1 MFVQSFTR
9 MILTSNVLKCVLVFA
24 TLITFAAS
32 CPTSGSV
39 ITLNTAYGIN
49 DSVLSKELLSKCA
62 RNATSIDLSSNHFT
76 TVNIDAFEDFY
87 SLTTIILTNNKITE
101 LPAGVFDKSFKS
113 SLAHLHADKNKI
125 SLLKN
130 GLFEGNV
137 NLKTINL
144 AENTIDFIDTNVFH
158 KELTKLELVNISHN
172 QLTYF
177 EPWPYV
183 PETPQDDGN
192 YLIFDCRYNL
202 IERFTNTINWTYDLV
217 HPYEYQVYLQFNSLS
232 NLTNDILFQYR
243 DHLADQSILTELLTY
258 RVNITNNPFMCNC
271 KVYDLVKDL
280 HSSFFRYYQVDQYR
294 YYCGSPSHL
303 RGVDLMHDL
312 DVDQFICNT
321 TSECPS
327 NCTCQ
332 EQPYISTLVI
342 NCTNANLRE
351 IPKTI
356 PELPDNIRYV
366 SLYLDGNGITE
377 ITKRNYSNII
387 KNLTVANNY
396 LNYIDGEAI
405 KEMEEL
411 EKLDISRNYL
421 KLVPKE
427 IQKLSFDTVKI
438 RGNPFECDCNMIWM
452 VDWIS
457 LSNGAIDASISCSSE
472 GETKIIKDIT
482 GESLHCNDNNIITIL
497 VTVAVVPFAIMIAVI
512 ITAKRCPYETKV
524 LIYRFL
530 RIHPRNRYV
539 VDHEV
544 TMEYDAYL
552 SYDGEN
558 IQVRQWIRT
567 IFMKKLEENGS
578 KKYVFFCPQR
588 DALAGEDYAQDLVE
602 KMVRSR
608 RVFILLSPGYFKD
621 TWRIFESDR
630 AEMEHNDNDKS
641 HPRVVYMIWN
651 EENQEIRRKLKEEPW
666 ASRLIKKRIISPDE
680 RFFWSKIRYELPIK
694 PRNKKSRV
702 DNIFANYIP
711 NVVNDE
717 HRKIDKAG
725 VTHTREKVRPKTAD
739 GIDCNE
745 LHIEDV
751 I

>member
-1 MFVQSFTR
+1 MFCSLQTFTS
-9 MILTSNVLKCVLVFA
+9 MVLTSNVLKRVLMFA
-24 TLITFAAS
+24 TLTTFAAS

-39 ITLNTAYGIN
+39 ITLNTAYGMN
-49 DSVLSKELLSKCA
+49 DSVLSKALLSSCP

-76 TVNIDAFEDFY
+76 TVNSDAFEDFY

-101 LPAGVFDKSFKS
+101 LPVGVLDKPFKS
-113 SLAHLHADKNKI
+113 SLTHLHADQNKI

-158 KELTKLELVNISHN
+158 KHLTKLELVNISHN

-183 PETPQDDGN
+183 PKTPQDDGID
-192 YLIFDCRYNL
+192 LIFDCRYNL

-217 HPYEYQVYLQFNSLS
+217 DPYEYQVYLQFNSLS
-232 NLTNDILFQYR
+232 NLTNDVVFQYR
-243 DHLADQSILTELLTY
+243 DHLSDLSILTELMTY
-258 RVNITNNPFMCNC
+258 RVNITNNPFICNC

-280 HSSFFRYYQVDQYR
+280 HSSFFRYSQVDQYR

-303 RGVDLMHDL
+303 RGIDLLHDL
-312 DVDQFICNT
+312 DLDQFVCNT

-327 NCTCQ
+327 NCICQ

-356 PELPDNIRYV
+356 PELSSNIRYV
-366 SLYLDGNGITE
+366 SLYLDGNSITE
-377 ITKRNYSNII
+377 IIKRNYSNII

-405 KEMEEL
+405 KEMKDL
-411 EKLDISRNYL
+411 ESLDISGNYI
-421 KLVPKE
+421 KSVPKE
-427 IQKLSFDTVKI
+427 IQKLSFDKVKI
-438 RGNPFECDCNMIWM
+438 RGNPLECDCNMIWM
-452 VDWIS
+452 ADWIS

-472 GETKIIKDIT
+472 GETEIIKDVT
-482 GESLHCNDNNIITIL
+482 EESLHCNVDNLIIIFGPVVGVL
-497 VTVAVVPFAIMIAVI
+497 VVIVITVI
-512 ITAKRCPYETKV
+512 ISAKLCPYETKV

-530 RIHPRNRYV
+530 RIHPRDRYV

-544 TMEYDAYL
+544 TMKYDAYL
-552 SYDGEN
+552 SYDGDD
-558 IQVRQWIRT
+558 IQVRQWIKT
-567 IFMKKLEENGS
+567 IFMKKLEENGR
-578 KKYVFFCPQR
+578 KKYLFFCPQR
-588 DALAGEDYAQDLVE
+588 DALAGEDYAHDLVE

-621 TWRIFESDR
+621 PWRMFESDR
-630 AEMEHNDNDKS
+630 AEMEHNENDKS
-641 HPRVVYMIWN
+641 HPRVVYMTWN
-651 EENQEIRRKLKEEPW
+651 EENQEILEKLKEEPW
-666 ASRLIKKRIISPDE
+666 KSRLIKKRIISPDE

-694 PRNKKSRV
+694 PRNKRNRV
-702 DNIFANYIP
+702 NN
-711 NVVNDE
+711 
-717 HRKIDKAG
+717 
-725 VTHTREKVRPKTAD
+725 REKVRPKTAD
-739 GIDCNE
+739 GLGCNE

>member
-1 MFVQSFTR
+1 MV
-9 MILTSNVLKCVLVFA
+9 LTSNVLKRVLMFA
-24 TLITFAAS
+24 TLTTFAAS

-39 ITLNTAYGIN
+39 VTLNTAYGIS
-49 DSVLSKELLSKCA
+49 DSVLSKELLSNCP
-62 RNATSIDLSSNHFT
+62 RNATSIDLSSNHFI
-76 TVNIDAFEDFY
+76 TVNSDAFEDFY
-87 SLTTIILTNNKITE
+87 SLTTIILTNNQITE
-101 LPAGVFDKSFKS
+101 LPVGVLDKPFKS

-125 SLLKN
+125 SLLNN
-130 GLFEGNV
+130 GLFESNV

-158 KELTKLELVNISHN
+158 KQLTKLELVNISHN

-183 PETPQDDGN
+183 PEIPQDDDID
-192 YLIFDCRYNL
+192 LIFDCRYNL
-202 IERFTNTINWTYDLV
+202 IEKFTNTINWTYDLV
-217 HPYEYQVYLQFNSLS
+217 DPYEYEVYLQFNSLS
-232 NLTNDILFQYR
+232 NLTNDVLFQYR
-243 DHLADQSILTELLTY
+243 DHPADLSILTELISY
-258 RVNITNNPFMCNC
+258 RLNISNNPVICNC
-271 KVYDLVKDL
+271 KVYDLVKDI
-280 HSSFFRYYQVDQYR
+280 HSSFFRYYQVDKYR
-294 YYCGSPSHL
+294 YDCGSPSHL
-303 RGVDLMHDL
+303 KGVDLMHDL
-312 DVDQFICNT
+312 DIDQLVCNT

-327 NCTCQ
+327 KCTCQ

-356 PELPDNIRYV
+356 PELSSNIHYV
-366 SLYLDGNGITE
+366 SLYLDGNDITE

-405 KEMEEL
+405 KEMKDL
-411 EKLDISRNYL
+411 ESLDISGNYI
-421 KLVPKE
+421 KSVPKE
-427 IQKLSFDTVKI
+427 IQKLSFDKVKI
-438 RGNPFECDCNMIWM
+438 RGNPFECDCNIIWM
-452 VDWIS
+452 ADWIS
-457 LSNGAIDASISCSSE
+457 LSNGIIDASISCSWE

-482 GESLHCNDNNIITIL
+482 EESLHCNVDNLIIIFGTGAGVL
-497 VTVAVVPFAIMIAVI
+497 VVIIIAVF

-530 RIHPRNRYV
+530 RIHPRDRYV
-539 VDHEV
+539 VDHEI

-552 SYDGEN
+552 SYDGDD

-567 IFMKKLEENGS
+567 IFMRKLEENGR
-578 KKYVFFCPQR
+578 KKYSFFCPQR
-588 DALAGEDYAQDLVE
+588 DALAGEDYSQDLVE

-621 TWRIFESDR
+621 PWRIFESDR
-630 AEMEHNDNDKS
+630 AEMEHNENDKS
-641 HPRVVYMIWN
+641 HPRVVYIIWN
-651 EENQEIRRKLKEEPW
+651 EENQEILRKLKEEPW
-666 ASRLIKKRIISPDE
+666 KSRLIKKRIISPDE

-694 PRNKKSRV
+694 PRKKSSRV
-702 DNIFANYIP
+702 NNCF
-711 NVVNDE
+711 VNDE
-717 HRKIDKAG
+717 YRKINKTG
-725 VTHTREKVRPKTAD
+725 VTHTREKVRPNTAD
-739 GIDCNE
+739 GFDCNE